1 MFPKNRFF
9 LFRINILTDYLSL
22 FVLLII
28 ILFIVVLWFIR
39 NNRWLTFTIL
49 ELLFQLLGEKHLI
62 PLKLLFLSQLVIFYF
77 LLVIRIF
84 VVSHHQQVTFLLLL
98 LSSVQVIRVAVFRWL
113 LGLKICFWQSLPRK

>member
-28 ILFIVVLWFIR
+28 ILFIVVLWFVR
-39 NNRWLTFTIL
+39 DNRRLTFTIL
-49 ELLFQLLGEKHLI
+49 ELLFKLLGEKHLI
-62 PLKLLFLSQLVIFYF
+62 PLKFFLFSQLVIFYF

-84 VVSHHQQVTFLLLL
+84 VVSHHQQVTLQLLL

-113 LGLKICFWQSLPRK
+113 LGFEICFWQNLPRK

>member
-28 ILFIVVLWFIR
+28 ILLIVVLWFVR
-39 NNRWLTFTIL
+39 DNRRLTFTIL
-49 ELLFQLLGEKHLI
+49 ELLFKLLGEKHLI
-62 PLKLLFLSQLVIFYF
+62 PLKFFLFSQLVIFYF

-84 VVSHHQQVTFLLLL
+84 VVSHHQQVTLQLLL

-113 LGLKICFWQSLPRK
+113 LGLEICFWQNLPRK